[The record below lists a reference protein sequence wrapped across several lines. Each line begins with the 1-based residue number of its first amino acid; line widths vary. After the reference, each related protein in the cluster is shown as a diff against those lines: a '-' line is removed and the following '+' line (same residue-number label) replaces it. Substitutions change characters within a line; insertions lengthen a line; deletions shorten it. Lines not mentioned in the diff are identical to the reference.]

1 MQFMNNE
8 LVPVILVICLAIL
21 TIALSVA
28 SVYLINVLI
37 EAKRTLRRANAI
49 LDDTQDKIQGILNPF
64 HSLSAFASHFTTG
77 LKVVDGFVSL
87 IKDKHEKQDSSSS
100 QDKE

>member
-1 MQFMNNE
+1 MNNE

-21 TIALSVA
+21 TIALSIA

>member
-21 TIALSVA
+21 TIALSIA

-87 IKDKHEKQDSSSS
+87 IKDKHDKQEPSSR

>member
-28 SVYLINVLI
+28 SAYLINVLI